1 MALNNWR
8 WLPRMKACLPWLG
21 VTGGRLARALLSY
34 TSIMMTTGFL
44 TPSTAARVLGLA
56 GLLPFIAGAAAL
68 ALLDAPGLR
77 AWAGTALVAYGA
89 LIATFLGGIH
99 WGLAMRGVQPV
110 SARLGWGVSPSLL
123 AWVSLL
129 LPVSPGLWLLAVL
142 LVSCYAVDRTLYA
155 SAGLSGWL
163 GLRLQLTSVATLS
176 CLVGAWAAR

>member
-1 MALNNWR
+1 
-8 WLPRMKACLPWLG
+8 
-21 VTGGRLARALLSY
+21 
-34 TSIMMTTGFL
+34 MMITGFA

-68 ALLDAPGLR
+68 AGLEAPGLR
-77 AWAGTALVAYGA
+77 AWAATALVAYGA

-110 SARLGWGVSPSLL
+110 SVRLGWGVSPSLL
-123 AWVSLL
+123 AWMALL
-129 LPVSPGLWLLAVL
+129 LPVNLGLGLLAAL
-142 LVSCYAVDRTLYA
+142 LAACYAVDRTLYA

-176 CLVGAWAAR
+176 CLAGAWVAR